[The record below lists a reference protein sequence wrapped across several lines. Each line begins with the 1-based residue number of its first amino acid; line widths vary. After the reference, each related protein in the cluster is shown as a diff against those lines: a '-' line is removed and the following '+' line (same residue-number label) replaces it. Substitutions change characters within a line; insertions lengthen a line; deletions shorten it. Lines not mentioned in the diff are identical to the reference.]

1 VADQKNPEQPPESKD
16 KPKTIKA
23 EVLCDRLLHNGEIFA
38 KGATVTDTEEA
49 LRQAIESEDL
59 KKL

>member
-1 VADQKNPEQPPESKD
+1 MADQKPPESKD
-16 KPKTIKA
+16 KTIKA
-23 EVLCDRLLHNGEIFA
+23 QVLCDQLLHNGEIFA